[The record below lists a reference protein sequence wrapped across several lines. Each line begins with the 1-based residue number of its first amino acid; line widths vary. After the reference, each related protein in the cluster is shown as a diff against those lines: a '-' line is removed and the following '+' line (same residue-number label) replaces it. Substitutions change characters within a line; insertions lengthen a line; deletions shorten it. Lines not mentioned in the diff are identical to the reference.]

1 MPFFEL
7 VKAQPLLYYPAE
19 IYFDLIRGSTVKTA
33 LKLLCVVALASLWGG
48 CGIDWFPAVTQSP
61 NTPNGFTFTSKIGV
75 PVQGNI
81 SSNAIVVS
89 GFANNSTAASVSVSS
104 GSAFSVNGVRATGLT
119 GTVKNNDTVKVF
131 QTAASQLGTT
141 QVTNINIG
149 TRPGTFTTV
158 TQTINTPSFS
168 QTTVQPANF
177 TQITTGPLTALDPG
191 HTIKMSGTGT
201 LFSVTDASNNNVIA
215 FTSSAATFN
224 VSNLASH
231 HLLLQIPTGTTGTT
245 SLTVDATTYVID
257 NITPFGVKSLPQ

>member
-1 MPFFEL
+1 M
-7 VKAQPLLYYPAE
+7 
-19 IYFDLIRGSTVKTA
+19 KTA

-75 PVQGNI
+75 PVQGQI
-81 SSNAIVVS
+81 SSNTIVVS

-104 GSAFSVNGVRATGLT
+104 GSAFSVNGVRATGLS

-131 QTAASQLGTT
+131 QTASSQLGTT

-158 TQTINTPSFS
+158 TQTINTPTFT
-168 QTTVQPANF
+168 QTTVQPSPSF

-201 LFSVTDASNNNVIA
+201 FFSVTDASNATVIP
-215 FTSSAATFN
+215 FTSLASIYN
-224 VSNLASH
+224 ISNLASH
-231 HLLLQIPTGTTGTT
+231 HLLLQIPTGATGTT

>member
-1 MPFFEL
+1 M
-7 VKAQPLLYYPAE
+7 
-19 IYFDLIRGSTVKTA
+19 KTA

-75 PVQGNI
+75 PVQGQI
-81 SSNAIVVS
+81 SSNAITVT
-89 GFANNSTAASVSVSS
+89 GFANNSTAATVSVSS

-131 QTAASQLGTT
+131 QTASSQLGTT

-168 QTTVQPANF
+168 QTTTQPANF
-177 TQITTGPLTALDPG
+177 TQITTGSLTALDPG

-201 LFSVTDASNNNVIA
+201 LFSVTDASNASVIG
-215 FTSSAATFN
+215 FTSSLATFN
-224 VSNLASH
+224 IANLASH
-231 HLLLQIPTGTTGTT
+231 HLLLQIPSTATTGTT
-245 SLTVDATTYVID
+245 TSLTIDATTYVID
-257 NITPFGVKSLPQ
+257 NTTPFAVNSFPQ